1 MALSGAIVDGSV
13 YSVSNVITQSPGS
26 GKINTAV
33 YSPAEAPAFTWS
45 VLQGLGQ
52 RVARILGFT
61 LASGSNDGAH
71 TLKAKFS
78 GCPAT
83 AKSGKSFNVT
93 ISQPPAYVTGT
104 RENRATNPDM
114 TLNADGMF
122 MATPSTVFFYVK
134 SDLADDQS
142 IAWN

>member
-1 MALSGAIVDGSV
+1 
-13 YSVSNVITQSPGS
+13 
-26 GKINTAV
+26 
-33 YSPAEAPAFTWS
+33 
-45 VLQGLGQ
+45 
-52 RVARILGFT
+52 